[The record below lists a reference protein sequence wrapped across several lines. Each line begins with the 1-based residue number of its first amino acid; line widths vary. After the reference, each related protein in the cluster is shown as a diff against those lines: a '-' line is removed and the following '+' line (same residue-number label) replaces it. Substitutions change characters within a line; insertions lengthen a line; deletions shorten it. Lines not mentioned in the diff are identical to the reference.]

1 MNRIYPNVAN
11 ALPKFFEALEAL
23 DVVSDLYPEAG
34 STIGVL
40 DGGDPVGQFVFTD
53 DELWVFEPATKD
65 KT

>member
-23 DVVSDLYPEAG
+23 DGVPDLYPEAG
-34 STIGVL
+34 ATVGVRQ
-40 DGGDPVGQFVFTD
+40 DDDHVGYFVFTKL
-53 DELWVFEPATKD
+53 EVWVFEPATED